1 MDSLLQIPD
10 DEQRSRSCQSR
21 SQVLEYTW
29 LEQRATIGVLQ
40 TYATGETRGMIR
52 VRVWVERNLLF
63 LHDQQSWV

>member
-29 LEQRATIGVLQ
+29 LERQIHINGRFKQYPAVTKFSLL
-40 TYATGETRGMIR
+40 GEGTLDDFGGKM
-52 VRVWVERNLLF
+52 F
-63 LHDQQSWV
+63 